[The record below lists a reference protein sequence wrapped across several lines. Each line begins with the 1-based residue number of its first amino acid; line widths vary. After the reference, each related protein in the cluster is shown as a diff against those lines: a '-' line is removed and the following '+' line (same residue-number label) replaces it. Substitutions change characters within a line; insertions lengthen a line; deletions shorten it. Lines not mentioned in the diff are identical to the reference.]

1 MSEPDCDLLVVGAGP
16 AGLGL
21 AAACADLGLRVHV
34 VAPRPETPWR
44 PTYGLWL
51 DEAREAG
58 LAQALAHAWPRT
70 VVRTGA
76 AAQHTLARGY
86 GLLDNAAAQ
95 ATLTARIR
103 AAGGGL
109 VEGVVA
115 GADDGRVTL
124 RDGRTITAAVVA
136 DASGHAPVL
145 APRPQPAGFQSAFG
159 VELTLEEPPGAEGA
173 MTLMDF
179 RDGGSPAPPT
189 FLYAMDLGAGRW
201 FVEETS
207 LVAREPLGFPALEA
221 RLRRRLGLRDRWPS
235 TPRMVER
242 CVFPMGAP
250 IAARPPGAFA
260 FGAAASMV
268 HPASGYQVGP
278 SLVRAPVIAAA
289 VAEARRRDLPPDDA
303 AALAWSRLWSR
314 DRRRQ
319 HALHRLGAAVLLDLG
334 LDDLQAFFAAFF
346 TMPEGRWR
354 AYLGDAR
361 GVGDVER
368 AMLDLYARVSPRL
381 RWRLTRA
388 AVGPARRELAVG
400 LGLLEDASSH
410 RA

>member
-1 MSEPDCDLLVVGAGP
+1 MSVPDCDLLVVGAGP

-21 AAACADLGLRVHV
+21 AAACADLDLRVLV
-34 VAPRPETPWR
+34 VAPRPESRWQ

-58 LAQALAHAWPRT
+58 LEGALAHAWPRT
-70 VVRTGA
+70 VVRAGA
-76 AAQHTLARGY
+76 SGRRTLARGY
-86 GLLDNAAAQ
+86 GLLDNAAAKE
-95 ATLTARIR
+95 ALSARVR
-103 AAGGGL
+103 AAGGDL
-109 VEGVVA
+109 VDGAVA
-115 GADDGRVTL
+115 HATAGRVTL

-145 APRPQPAGFQSAFG
+145 APRPRAAGFQSAFG
-159 VELTLEEPPGAEGA
+159 VELTLGEPPAAEGA

-179 RDGGSPAPPT
+179 RDGGTPGAPT
-189 FLYAMDLGAGRW
+189 FLYAMDLGDGRW

-207 LVAREPLGFPALEA
+207 LVARQPLGFGELEA

-235 TPRMVER
+235 TPRAVER

-250 IAARPPGAFA
+250 IAPRPRDAFA

-278 SLVRAPVIAAA
+278 SLVRAPVVASA
-289 VAEARRRDLPPDDA
+289 VAEARARGLAPDDA
-303 AALAWSRLWSR
+303 AALAWSRLWTR

-319 HALHRLGAAVLLDLG
+319 HALHRLGLAVLLDFE
-334 LDDLQAFFAAFF
+334 LDDLQEFFGAFFA
-346 TMPEGRWR
+346 MPEGRWR

-361 GVGDVER
+361 AIGDVER
-368 AMLDLYARVSPRL
+368 AMLDVYSRVSPRL
-381 RWRLTRA
+381 RWRLTQA
-388 AVGPARRELAVG
+388 AVGPARHAFAVG
-400 LGLLEDASSH
+400 LGLLEDPA
-410 RA
+410 R